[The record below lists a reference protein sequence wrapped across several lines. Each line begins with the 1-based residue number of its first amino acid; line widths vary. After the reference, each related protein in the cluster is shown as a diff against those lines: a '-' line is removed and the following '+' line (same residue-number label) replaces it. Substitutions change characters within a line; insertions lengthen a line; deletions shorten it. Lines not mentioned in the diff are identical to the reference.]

1 MLILSL
7 RWMHQRERRRASGL
21 VLITLVWYT
30 VLCLYGLTSGQI
42 WQFGAGELSASAPI
56 ILIALT
62 GSGIIG
68 ILLGV
73 SEAEDI
79 DLHPK
84 VWVAQAR
91 QHLPQM
97 SLSLLTFETNKLTTD
112 LLVGVKRVTDQH
124 EKINL
129 PPLLTPFLTP
139 AGRLF
144 DSEDLLPHLVG
155 GDHTDST
162 IKDSLRLLTIAVWN
176 NYGSGGDCPPDK
188 YPEFRQLDDLI
199 FTTAW
204 GTEAR
209 DEFFSRWS
217 IVEKISNRTFDGV
230 GSFAQLAYLTW
241 EEAQKTSSDV
251 KHPLAPLIWAWQSGP
266 KEVQPVRDA
275 DGNLRSDTI
284 APRIAMCARGG
295 KTDRLY
301 LPPAHIERD
310 ATGKQIVLPGFGDGN
325 RTGRVPVLPVE
336 LYDLGVKAGKSR
348 GGRGAAPIP
357 ARMLVKLAA
366 APSTSVRHGERF
378 VTYNITL
385 RDIRDALYPPE
396 FLDGRP
402 RQQYSV
408 GRVWPTI
415 REAIRI
421 INHEARIPLLDP
433 KTGYG
438 YYHNLLRINENFGR
452 IDLDMPI
459 GVVLDIPPQVE
470 GGVQLPKRLDQWGA
484 ESAPAYRALI
494 GLSFIWHEPG
504 RTHAPVSGR
513 WMRKKSLDVYDP
525 LTDDDVVALAYP
537 SSVTANRR
545 MLVRRAWDALENL
558 EEHGELRIDAR
569 RILPPTDTP

>member
-1 MLILSL
+1 MAAQQSD
-7 RWMHQRERRRASGL
+7 
-21 VLITLVWYT
+21 
-30 VLCLYGLTSGQI
+30 LTS
-42 WQFGAGELSASAPI
+42 
-56 ILIALT
+56 
-62 GSGIIG
+62 
-68 ILLGV
+68 
-73 SEAEDI
+73 
-79 DLHPK
+79 
-84 VWVAQAR
+84 
-91 QHLPQM
+91 
-97 SLSLLTFETNKLTTD
+97 
-112 LLVGVKRVTDQH
+112 
-124 EKINL
+124 EK
-129 PPLLTPFLTP
+129 
-139 AGRLF
+139 A
-144 DSEDLLPHLVG
+144 
-155 GDHTDST
+155 
-162 IKDSLRLLTIAVWN
+162 LRLLADAVWKT
-176 NYGSGGDCPPDK
+176 YASEGDCPPDK

-199 FTTAW
+199 STTAW

-217 IVEKISNRTFDGV
+217 IVEKATTRRFEVN
-230 GSFAQLAYLTW
+230 SFAELAHLTW
-241 EEAQKTSSDV
+241 EEANKV
-251 KHPLAPLIWAWQSGP
+251 VPAIKHPLAPLIHAWQSGP
-266 KEVQPVRDA
+266 KEVQPVRDT

-284 APRIAMCARGG
+284 APRIAMRESGAR
-295 KTDRLY
+295 TDRLY
-301 LPPAHIERD
+301 LLPAHIELD
-310 ATGKQIVLPGFGDGN
+310 STGKQTVFPGFGDGN

-336 LYDLGVKAGKSR
+336 LYDLGVKAGERR

-378 VTYNITL
+378 VTYSITL

-402 RQQYSV
+402 RKPEAVS
-408 GRVWPTI
+408 RIWPRI

-433 KTGYG
+433 DTGYG

-459 GVVLDIPPQVE
+459 GVVLDIPPQVK

-494 GLSFIWHEPG
+494 GLSFLWHEPG
-504 RTHAPVSGR
+504 RTHAPVGGR
-513 WMRKKSLDVYDP
+513 WIRKKSLDTYDP

-545 MLVRRAWDALENL
+545 LLVRRAWGALENL

-569 RILPPTDTP
+569 RILPPANAP